1 MLLAEGKIVFRMFNV
16 NLEVGE
22 AEDQIPNHN
31 TAIAGKSSMVGEVG
45 GIRSNPPNVLGLMK
59 LWTWLMPMNLLWSAN
74 IAMVVTL
81 EQMDVGGVSLGS
93 VFNEDLF
100 QSQEFT
106 SQALRLWMMTKPY
119 LLETSI

>member
-1 MLLAEGKIVFRMFNV
+1 
-16 NLEVGE
+16 
-22 AEDQIPNHN
+22 
-31 TAIAGKSSMVGEVG
+31 
-45 GIRSNPPNVLGLMK
+45 
-59 LWTWLMPMNLLWSAN
+59 MPMNLLWSAT

-106 SQALRLWMMTKPY
+106 SQALRL
-119 LLETSI
+119 